1 MYIQGEPIELSAHH
15 QSPRPSYVQ
24 ERTRHTEHKTC
35 KSVSELSQM
44 SCQRAVKKKKKKKK
58 PRVTGELIC
67 STLSKRS
74 PKDQEKPRALSTCL
88 WLAFSPGDCCPL
100 LTKSAY
106 GSLPSRQ
113 DAQLWA
119 LSLCIQN
126 TGEVSQS
133 HSYCSLLRCP
143 LPSTASAETQ
153 SSGPARV
160 PGT

>member
-1 MYIQGEPIELSAHH
+1 MESRDYENILGALPDTGVYVIREEDRRILYFNKKVREV
-15 QSPRPSYVQ
+15 SPEVRLGDACH
-24 ERTRHTEHKTC
+24 EIWTG
-35 KSVSELSQM
+35 
-44 SCQRAVKKKKKKKK
+44 SCN
-58 PRVTGELIC
+58 
-67 STLSKRS
+67 
-74 PKDQEKPRALSTCL
+74 
-88 WLAFSPGDCCPL
+88 CCPL